1 MKNIE
6 IAIKNQKK
14 SRCSKESDILFFKIP
29 DKSVTFYALQP
40 IKMKNNGGQIIHSI
54 ILVEVYIYKQR

>member
-6 IAIKNQKK
+6 IAIKNHTNRGVAKIVT
-14 SRCSKESDILFFKIP
+14 ILFFKIP